1 MSEVH
6 NEQWLSLVREERV
19 VALSLCICFFLV
31 NRTRVGSDDPNSSTF
46 TFGTFSSLITLYS
59 FKSHPLSLCFWNL
72 CFCKRAIPTWNTS
85 LYLPYSPLLT
95 SFIPLFETQAWMN
108 ISSIFLNIP
117 CGSVVKNL
125 PANARDAGDVGS
137 IPGST
142 RSPRGGNGNLLQYSC
157 LEEPHGQ
164 RSPTGY
170 SP

>member
-85 LYLPYSPLLT
+85 LYLPDSGLNEYIQYIFEHSMWLSGKESACQCARCWRRGFNPWVNK
-95 SFIPLFETQAWMN
+95 IPQRRKWQPTPV
-108 ISSIFLNIP
+108 FL
-117 CGSVVKNL
+117 
-125 PANARDAGDVGS
+125 
-137 IPGST
+137 PG
-142 RSPRGGNGNLLQYSC
+142 RAPWA
-157 LEEPHGQ
+157 EEPNRLQSIGSQ
-164 RSPTGY
+164 RVRHD
-170 SP
+170 